1 MPNAVY
7 ELISVLKSDLYSV
20 AAEIRQNLATKAYH
34 VSLRDTDADEI
45 DADEIVGVMI
55 FPEDMFDK
63 MVIYAKTLI

>member
-45 DADEIVGVMI
+45 VGVMI